1 MRRGLVDRQAFKGA
15 QKMKHSRRVLLYSLI
30 LVIACIAAG
39 IALLKRFQALRM
51 SRVSVRTA
59 DVVPK
64 FKPEEV
70 EEIKITWRVLSTT
83 IRKKNGGWVIAER
96 GDLPADSSK
105 IASFLEAVR
114 TMHPLKIITPADR
127 AVMSRLRVA
136 AEEPDPKV
144 VPGIRFVLRN
154 GKSESL
160 LDLVMGRGHFVNLP
174 DDMTPREQRA
184 PDGRY
189 LSIAKPDGSSVVFL
203 TPSVFEDFHPVT
215 GTWLQSPVFRNIAYT
230 IRMEFRQLPQK
241 NPVWMIFRS
250 GKTPNFTAFG
260 PGNHVVSRQAVLTI
274 CRLLSRH
281 YIADARLRSYYREL
295 EPSFASFTA
304 EDSSGVIRTLRFH
317 RLKSDPRRILF
328 TVESSLAKGKNVG
341 KDARKATAEFT
352 AGREDVCYEISA
364 QVFELLKTP
373 PFEQPKKQ

>member
-1 MRRGLVDRQAFKGA
+1 
-15 QKMKHSRRVLLYSLI
+15 MKHSRRVLLYSLI

-215 GTWLQSPVFRNIAYT
+215 GTWLQ
-230 IRMEFRQLPQK
+230 
-241 NPVWMIFRS
+241 FRS

-341 KDARKATAEFT
+341 KDARKAAAEFT

-364 QVFELLKTP
+364 QVFELLKIP